1 MKDFYIH
8 KKAITFV
15 ILILLFPIF
24 QQVSAN
30 ETVYKPGT
38 KFAINVKW
46 WGLSAN
52 GTIEMLEK
60 TKIGGRDVVLVRS
73 QSMEVAGL
81 LGFVVKF
88 LRIYKES
95 NTFDSYI
102 DLETF
107 LPVRYEVYKLNKDGS
122 KKVTEH
128 ILFDRKLAK
137 VKSYSNNSTILSNV
151 PSNIQDVFSGFLNLI
166 YRFNTEDIFI
176 GKSFD
181 LNLYMYKE
189 LGYISAKVI
198 SQKIVNGQKI
208 YAFKINRLPDVFKYP
223 ASLTFEVAI
232 AKDGLNTFMGDLT
245 KIK

>member
-1 MKDFYIH
+1 
-8 KKAITFV
+8 
-15 ILILLFPIF
+15 
-24 QQVSAN
+24 
-30 ETVYKPGT
+30 
-38 KFAINVKW
+38 
-46 WGLSAN
+46 
-52 GTIEMLEK
+52 
-60 TKIGGRDVVLVRS
+60 
-73 QSMEVAGL
+73 MEVAGL

-232 AKDGLNTFMGDLT
+232 AKDGLNLPTKGECTIDVPVWSNVTFMGDLT